1 MTRQGSLAYY
11 LAAWVCGCFFM
22 SFTIW
27 FGNELRPTVPRSIP
41 LLFYIYFISL
51 IFGAVMS
58 LLFGFAIRYAASRMA
73 WNRVWHWLAG
83 GAVIAPVL
91 TGLVGAISAS
101 QLLKGSSWRAWIFVP
116 LMGPYLIA
124 GGGGSWMLLLT
135 SPAGAA
141 TAWVLFRVQRA
152 FALRPDRAG
161 DVNR

>member
-27 FGNELRPTVPRSIP
+27 FGNELHPTVPRSVP

-51 IFGAVMS
+51 IFGAVMC
-58 LLFGFAIRYAASRMA
+58 LLFGFVIRYAASLMT
-73 WNRVWHWLAG
+73 WTRVWHWLAG
-83 GAVIAPVL
+83 GAIIAPVL

-101 QLLKGSSWRAWIFVP
+101 HFLKGSGWRAWIFVS
-116 LMGPYLIA
+116 LMGPYLIT
-124 GGGGSWMLLLT
+124 GGRSWMLLLT

-152 FALRPDRAG
+152 FAFPIDGARET
-161 DVNR
+161 

>member
-101 QLLKGSSWRAWIFVP
+101 QLLKGNSWRGWIFVP

-124 GGGGSWMLLLT
+124 GGGRSWMLLLT

-152 FALRPDRAG
+152 FALPIDRA
-161 DVNR
+161 RET

>member
-124 GGGGSWMLLLT
+124 GGGRSWMLLLT

-152 FALRPDRAG
+152 FALPIDRA
-161 DVNR
+161 RET

>member
-27 FGNELRPTVPRSIP
+27 FGNELRPIVPRSVP

-51 IFGAVMS
+51 IFGAVTC
-58 LLFGFAIRYAASRMA
+58 LLFGFVIRYAASLMT
-73 WNRVWHWLAG
+73 WTQVWHWLAG

-101 QLLKGSSWRAWIFVP
+101 QLLKGSGWRAWIFVP

-124 GGGGSWMLLLT
+124 GGGRSWMVLLT

-152 FALRPDRAG
+152 FALPIDRA
-161 DVNR
+161 RET

>member
-1 MTRQGSLAYY
+1 
-11 LAAWVCGCFFM
+11 M

-124 GGGGSWMLLLT
+124 GGGRSWMLLLT

-152 FALRPDRAG
+152 FALPIDRA
-161 DVNR
+161 RET